1 MAQAVY
7 RGRGAG
13 GRVPLEVGEALA
25 QLEQASSPLGSIAP
39 FLRAVGAG
47 QPVPPVP
54 AGLPGELASILQEL
68 VQAIARQ
75 DAGGPGEDEG
85 ESGISLEDLLALV
98 VRGCRGETQAGQR
111 AYDVVRALQRP
122 GAPPKHVAMGKAL
135 QRLLEGLRGAAVL
148 EGLPADLAPLVE
160 RVERELKK

>member
-1 MAQAVY
+1 M
-7 RGRGAG
+7 
-13 GRVPLEVGEALA
+13 PLEVGEALA
-25 QLEQASSPLGSIAP
+25 QLEQAPPPLGSIAP
-39 FLRAVGAG
+39 FLRAVGSG
-47 QPVPPVP
+47 QPVPPLP
-54 AGLPGELASILQEL
+54 SGLPEELASILQEL
-68 VQAIARQ
+68 VRAVEGLGREPSPQ
-75 DAGGPGEDEG
+75 PSPWEG
-85 ESGISLEDLLALV
+85 EGEAISLEDLLALV
-98 VRGCRGETQAGQR
+98 VRGCRGETQAGMR